1 MAKSKKSAKASKKHE
16 MIDTKTES
24 LMGSPVS
31 AVRMSSANSSKARMI
46 AIALLV
52 ILAAVALVKKGYVV
66 AAVVNGK
73 PIFRWELNAQLANRF
88 GAQTLDSMITEK
100 LIADAAKKQGIEV
113 TQADIDAKVMTITQT
128 LGENVNL
135 EELLQYQGMTKAD
148 FEHQVRLQLTVE
160 KVLGKDVAV
169 EESEIDTFISANRET
184 MSATDEASLRQEA
197 KDTLV
202 SQKTSEK
209 MQPWL
214 MELRENAK
222 VTKLF

>member
-1 MAKSKKSAKASKKHE
+1 MKGDTMAKTKKVTKKHE
-16 MIDTKTES
+16 MIDSKTENLIS
-24 LMGSPVS
+24 SPVTPAMTS
-31 AVRMSSANSSKARMI
+31 ASVTKARWI
-46 AIALLV
+46 GIALLI
-52 ILAAVALVKKGYVV
+52 ILAAVVLMKKGYVV
-66 AAVVNGK
+66 AAIVNGR

-88 GAQTLDSMITEK
+88 GAQTLDSMITEQ
-100 LIADAAKKQGIEV
+100 LIADAAKKQGVEI

-128 LGENVNL
+128 LGEGVNL
-135 EELLQYQGMTKAD
+135 EELLKYQGMTKAD

-169 EESEIDTFISANRET
+169 TDSEVDTFIAENREAMT
-184 MSATDEASLRQEA
+184 ATDEA
-197 KDTLV
+197 KDTLM

-222 VTKLF
+222 VTKLFQ